1 MTTREGDMKKRI
13 ITVIVAAFA
22 LLAVTGSAAAAL
34 PTWESGSGVL
44 VRHDDG
50 YIITGTLRD
59 ADSQVVGTIHGT
71 LVERTTGFNSCPLL
85 GSNAANCVSFFS
97 GVPLYHCNL
106 LGGQVTLNF
115 QGSKYDTVVNGD
127 NIEARV
133 DSALCKDADDP
144 TIYGLWLFMWTTSD
158 PPDVFTPVFARAEQ
172 ISPNVWKWSS

>member
-1 MTTREGDMKKRI
+1 MKKRI

-22 LLAVTGSAAAAL
+22 LLTITGSAAAAL
-34 PTWESGSGVL
+34 PTWDSGSGVL

-71 LVERTTGFNSCPLL
+71 LVEQTTGFDSCPLL
-85 GSNAANCVSFFS
+85 GGGGNLCVSLD
-97 GVPLYHCNL
+97 GVPLFACNL
-106 LGGQVTLNF
+106 LRGEVTLNF
-115 QGSKYDTVVNGD
+115 QAAHYDTVVGA
-127 NIEARV
+127 EFFEGRV

-144 TIYGLWLFMWTTSD
+144 AKLSLMLFTWRTFL
-158 PPDVFTPVFARAEQ
+158 PFPDFLADFVLFASVEQ

>member
-1 MTTREGDMKKRI
+1 MKKRI

-71 LVERTTGFNSCPLL
+71 LVERTTGFNSCPFL
-85 GSNAANCVSFFS
+85 GSNAINCV
-97 GVPLYHCNL
+97 PLF
-106 LGGQVTLNF
+106 G
-115 QGSKYDTVVNGD
+115 
-127 NIEARV
+127 
-133 DSALCKDADDP
+133 
-144 TIYGLWLFMWTTSD
+144 
-158 PPDVFTPVFARAEQ
+158 PPPA
-172 ISPNVWKWSS
+172 